1 MASKRSRGR
10 PAKSPA
16 PSGRRGAKAPQPKS
30 NGEHAAN
37 GAEAPEAAEALE
49 DAEEAS
55 EAQPAPEP
63 ADIAIAPESADDEAT
78 PDSREEPGETEPA
91 WVKLNTPAQEEIAI
105 LTTKSEASNAARQLY
120 PQGVFTIND
129 TKVVAVSKGTS
140 YLKIAEE
147 NDLSL
152 ARLLEFNDLKD
163 GDVTTE
169 DGLLYLQRKRKTGVK
184 DFHVVADGET
194 LHGIAQTQGIRL
206 ESLLEYNQ
214 LSANAAVEVG
224 ETLYLKSQ
232 APSRPKLAGLFGW
245 LKGKEQPAAEP
256 AAAKEERPAPQ
267 IIVHVVQPKDTVFSI
282 ARKYE
287 VGVDDVKKWN
297 AMQST
302 DLKIGQQL
310 KITKSR

>member
-1 MASKRSRGR
+1 
-10 PAKSPA
+10 
-16 PSGRRGAKAPQPKS
+16 
-30 NGEHAAN
+30 
-37 GAEAPEAAEALE
+37 
-49 DAEEAS
+49 
-55 EAQPAPEP
+55 
-63 ADIAIAPESADDEAT
+63 
-78 PDSREEPGETEPA
+78 
-91 WVKLNTPAQEEIAI
+91 
-105 LTTKSEASNAARQLY
+105 
-120 PQGVFTIND
+120 
-129 TKVVAVSKGTS
+129 
-140 YLKIAEE
+140 
-147 NDLSL
+147 
-152 ARLLEFNDLKD
+152 
-163 GDVTTE
+163 
-169 DGLLYLQRKRKTGVK
+169 K

-214 LSANAAVEVG
+214 LSASAAVEVG

-256 AAAKEERPAPQ
+256 AATKEERPAPQ